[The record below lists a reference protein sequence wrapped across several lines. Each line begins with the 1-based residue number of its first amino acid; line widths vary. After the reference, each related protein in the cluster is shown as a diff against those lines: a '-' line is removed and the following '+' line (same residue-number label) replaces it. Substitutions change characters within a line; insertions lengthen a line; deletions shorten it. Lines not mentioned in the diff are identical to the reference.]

1 MTNDRQIHRLKN
13 QWQASMTSFFRH
25 YKKLPLKE
33 NDLLFKLKKK
43 TIIFD
48 DLNKVQKNIQL
59 QNCFNSDNFKS
70 SLFAKN
76 R

>member
-1 MTNDRQIHRLKN
+1 MAGQYDVI
-13 QWQASMTSFFRH
+13 FRH
-25 YKKLPLKE
+25 YKKLPFKD

-59 QNCFNSDNFKS
+59 QNSFTSDNSKS